1 MPNMMKKDDKKM
13 GKMSGGYMKGGMVGK
28 KKMADGGM
36 APKKKMAKGGVAA
49 KKKK

>member
-1 MPNMMKKDDKKM
+1 MPNNMKKDYN
-13 GKMSGGYMKGGMVGK
+13 KMSKTSGYMKGGMVGK

-36 APKKKMAKGGVAA
+36 APKKKMAKGGVAS